1 MVTMTFFRRRRR
13 GQLDLGHYIAPAAAQ
28 AVPVQR
34 VVDEGLLVAVSGIRM
49 AVKNRMIVAA
59 LRDGL
64 DYSHDHYA
72 AFATERIAEVAEHE
86 EGAAAQLRRRID
98 IAAMPFDDLDRVE
111 YERREQIRRQLAG
124 ALRQLAADDAAL
136 GVILDEARHAA
147 LDDIG
152 ANLAP
157 RSTTLTTASGEH
169 YTAGPDYDDDKG
181 DRVAA
186 LIVLDLALLAVE
198 RGTSLDQITE

>member
-1 MVTMTFFRRRRR
+1 MTFFRRRR
-13 GQLDLGHYIAPAAAQ
+13 GQLDLGHYKAPAAVP

-64 DYSHDHYA
+64 DYSHAYYA
-72 AFATERIAEVAEHE
+72 AFATERIAEVADHE
-86 EGAAAQLRRRID
+86 ENAATHLRRRID
-98 IAAMPFDDLDRVE
+98 IAAMPLDDLDRVE
-111 YERREQIRRQLAG
+111 HERREQIRLQLAS
-124 ALRQLAADDAAL
+124 ALRRVAADDAAL

-152 ANLAP
+152 TNLAP
-157 RSTTLTTASGEH
+157 RTTTLSDAPGEH